1 MKEFIEELKYNQN
14 INIEKG
20 LENRVDIDYVIER
33 LENICILEE
42 YVKNEINWNIES
54 LVNENYME
62 NSEEL
67 KKVEN
72 LTSEDIQKI
81 CNKIINNNWFI
92 ESINETFNECINS
105 EIEDYINGKEED

>member
-14 INIEKG
+14 VNIEKG
-20 LENRVDIDYVIER
+20 LENKVDIDYVIER

-67 KKVEN
+67 KKIEN
-72 LTSEDIQKI
+72 LTNEDIQKI
-81 CNKIINNNWFI
+81 CNNLIKNDWLISSMNETLN
-92 ESINETFNECINS
+92 ESIES
-105 EIEDYINGKEED
+105 EIEDYINRKEEE